1 LQEVK
6 LVDNF
11 YWFLTGTIGT
21 PARNGWHQL
30 PGQGGFLNRYIQQVY
45 PFQFC
50 LPVLD
55 AEQRP
60 IGA

>member
-30 PGQGGFLNRYIQQVY
+30 PGQGGFLNRYIQEG
-45 PFQFC
+45 FGDRG
-50 LPVLD
+50 LTL
-55 AEQRP
+55 EQNLFLTWRR
-60 IGA
+60 